1 MTINEASDSSS
12 DNTQDLDMVSSEQST
27 DTVIEQSAEQ
37 TTETLAVTTE
47 DAKPSSLLDLV
58 KDVVEKT
65 EAEAPSSSEA
75 KESDSPESG
84 ETKKPADQPSSDE
97 SDSKDEV
104 KPEDDEKLPFH
115 KHPRFQAVIREKN
128 AFKAEAE
135 AYKADATQFRAIS
148 DYMTHTGLTPDEVN
162 EGFEIM
168 AALKNDPLKAREML
182 LKTIEPLNILAGEVL
197 PEDVSQMV
205 EEGDISESAAKELAM
220 ARARIAI
227 QEHQQKEALENQK
240 ALSERAAHQQIV
252 SAVETWEQQVAARDP
267 DYEAKKALV
276 FKNIRLAHM
285 ERPARNPQEAV
296 AIAEAALKEATE
308 ILSSVLPKRVAMKQP
323 VSTQSASHAK
333 PQPKNLND
341 AVRLALNS

>member
-12 DNTQDLDMVSSEQST
+12 DQAPDLDSAAIEQST
-27 DTVIEQSAEQ
+27 DAVIDQSAEQ
-37 TTETLAVTTE
+37 TTDTLAVSNE

-58 KDVVEKT
+58 KDVVAKSET
-65 EAEAPSSSEA
+65 AVSSNSEAE
-75 KESDSPESG
+75 ESDSPESSN
-84 ETKKPADQPSSDE
+84 TKKSADQASSDE
-97 SDSKDEV
+97 TDSKNEV

-115 KHPRFQAVIREKN
+115 KHPRFQSVIREKN

-135 AYKADATQFRAIS
+135 TYKADATQFRAIS
-148 DYMTHTGLTPDEVN
+148 DYMTQTGLTPDEVN
-162 EGFEIM
+162 QGFEMM

-182 LKTIEPLNILAGEVL
+182 LKTIEPLNILAGETL
-197 PEDVSQMV
+197 PDDVNQMV
-205 EEGDISESAAKELAM
+205 EDGDMSQAAAKELAM

-227 QEHQQKEALENQK
+227 QEHQQRESLKNQS
-240 ALSERAAHQQIV
+240 AISERNTHQQIT

-285 ERPARNPQEAV
+285 EHPARNPQEAV
-296 AIAEAALKEATE
+296 AIADAALKEATE
-308 ILSSVLPKRVAMKQP
+308 MLSSVMPKRLAMKQP

-333 PQPKNLND
+333 PQPKSLND
-341 AVRLALNS
+341 AVALALNL

>member
-1 MTINEASDSSS
+1 MTINEALDSSS
-12 DNTQDLDMVSSEQST
+12 DHTPTPDSASTEQST
-27 DTVIEQSAEQ
+27 DAVIDQSAEQ
-37 TTETLAVTTE
+37 TTDTLAVTTE

-58 KDVVEKT
+58 KDVVAKT
-65 EAEAPSSSEA
+65 EAEAPSTTEA
-75 KESDSPESG
+75 EESDSPESG
-84 ETKKPADQPSSDE
+84 EAKKPTDQPSSDDP
-97 SDSKDEV
+97 DSKDEA
-104 KPEDDEKLPFH
+104 KPEEDEKLPFH
-115 KHPRFQAVIREKN
+115 KHPRFQAVIKEKN

-135 AYKADATQFRAIS
+135 AFKAEATQFRAIS
-148 DYMTHTGLTPDEVN
+148 DYMAQTGLTPDEVN

-205 EEGDISESAAKELAM
+205 EDGDINETAAKELAI
-220 ARARIAI
+220 ARARIAM
-227 QEHQQKEALENQK
+227 QEHQQREALEHQK
-240 ALSERAAHQQIV
+240 QLSERNVHQQIT

-285 ERPARNPQEAV
+285 ERPARTPQEAV

-308 ILSSVLPKRVAMKQP
+308 ILSSVMPKRVAMKQP

-333 PQPKNLND
+333 PQPKSLND
-341 AVRLALNS
+341 VVSLALNS

>member
-12 DNTQDLDMVSSEQST
+12 DQVSDLDSAAIEQST
-27 DTVIEQSAEQ
+27 DAVIDQSAEQ
-37 TTETLAVTTE
+37 TTDTLAVSNE

-58 KDVVEKT
+58 KDVVAKSET
-65 EAEAPSSSEA
+65 AVSSNSEAE
-75 KESDSPESG
+75 ESDSPESSN
-84 ETKKPADQPSSDE
+84 TKKSADQASSDE
-97 SDSKDEV
+97 TDSKNEV

-115 KHPRFQAVIREKN
+115 KHPRFQSVIREKN

-135 AYKADATQFRAIS
+135 TYKADATQFRAIS
-148 DYMTHTGLTPDEVN
+148 DYMTQTGLTPDEVN
-162 EGFEIM
+162 QGFEMM

-182 LKTIEPLNILAGEVL
+182 LKTIEPLNILAGETL
-197 PEDVSQMV
+197 PDDVNQMV
-205 EEGDISESAAKELAM
+205 EDGDMSQAAAKELAM

-227 QEHQQKEALENQK
+227 QEHQQRESLKNQS
-240 ALSERAAHQQIV
+240 AISERNTHQQIT

-285 ERPARNPQEAV
+285 EHPARNPQEAV
-296 AIAEAALKEATE
+296 AIADAALKEATE
-308 ILSSVLPKRVAMKQP
+308 MLSSVMPKRLAMKQP

-333 PQPKNLND
+333 PQPKSLND
-341 AVRLALNS
+341 AVALALNL

>member
-12 DNTQDLDMVSSEQST
+12 DQIPNLDSAPIEQST
-27 DTVIEQSAEQ
+27 DAVIDQSAEQ
-37 TTETLAVTTE
+37 TTDTLAVSNE

-58 KDVVEKT
+58 KDVVAKS

-75 KESDSPESG
+75 EESDSPESSDA
-84 ETKKPADQPSSDE
+84 TKPADQPSSDE
-97 SDSKDEV
+97 TDSKDEA

-115 KHPRFQAVIREKN
+115 KHPRFQSVIREKN
-128 AFKAEAE
+128 AYKAEAE
-135 AYKADATQFRAIS
+135 AFQADATQFRAIS
-148 DYMTHTGLTPDEVN
+148 DYMTQNGLTPEQVN
-162 EGFEIM
+162 DAFEIA
-168 AALKNDPLKAREML
+168 AALRNDPLRAREML
-182 LKTIEPLNILAGEVL
+182 LKTIAPLNILAGETL
-197 PEDVSQMV
+197 PDDVSQMV
-205 EEGDISESAAKELAM
+205 EDGDMSESAAKELAM

-227 QEHQQKEALENQK
+227 QEHQQRESLEKQK
-240 ALSERAAHQQIV
+240 MISERNVHQQIT

-285 ERPARNPQEAV
+285 DRPARNPQEAV

-308 ILSSVLPKRVAMKQP
+308 ILSSVMPKRTAMKQP

-333 PQPKNLND
+333 PQPKSLND
-341 AVRLALNS
+341 AISLALNS